1 MFPESLYFWET
12 QYNYLSYIYF
22 KIVSL
27 YNDTLLSATV
37 KVLETLLEVIV

>member
-1 MFPESLYFWET
+1 
-12 QYNYLSYIYF
+12 
-22 KIVSL
+22 L